1 MKRWPTKY
9 NKIHMFF
16 FCFLS
21 FFLLNIWIYWMFL
34 CNLFVNIARLADF
47 PRNAFSYDVRILHK
61 NPLNILSLLFNTA
74 HNIHNGKHKRKYK
87 TFAKRF
93 DDDVGEKIFNEFHC
107 TILLNFNHILLALVT
122 NILLI
127 YIICMC
133 VCVCFYGLTCY
144 VCPQTL
150 TTFKFA

>member
-1 MKRWPTKY
+1 
-9 NKIHMFF
+9 MFF

-133 VCVCFYGLTCY
+133 VCVFMGLL
-144 VCPQTL
+144 VM
-150 TTFKFA
+150 FVHKR